1 VVIVDVDVV
10 GDVTVDVVVFVVVD
24 VTVAVVAEVTV
35 EVLTEVTVLVVVVVE
50 GGDVLVDEDV
60 VVPDVLVLGQS
71 TVPEGKEA
79 VLPPMMISSRPK
91 AGFWTFPCTPHTALV
106 L

>member
-1 VVIVDVDVV
+1 MVVIIDVDVM
-10 GDVTVDVVVFVVVD
+10 GEVTVDAVVFVVVD

-35 EVLTEVTVLVVVVVE
+35 EVLTEVTVLVVV
-50 GGDVLVDEDV
+50 DVLVDEDEV
-60 VVPDVLVLGQS
+60 VLDVLVLGQS

-79 VLPPMMISSRPK
+79 VLPPMMISSGPK
-91 AGFWTFPCTPHTALV
+91 AGFWAFPCTPHTALV